1 MWSAGYIFLFFP
13 LKQLSCWITEPH
25 ILAVIAFLGN
35 GPTGTAF
42 RLIHMYF
49 VLSFFVRWA
58 SLSSSSQ
65 PFDVF
70 TSSYLTSQSMKRLTL
85 PPVTKRLTAFLHPLE
100 PRRSLEPK
108 QMERGLRRDEDIP
121 TNHWPLDPGVPS
133 FSRCISPWRG
143 PGEIPLCLG
152 TLNVFDW
159 LPERVSHYNTHY

>member
-13 LKQLSCWITEPH
+13 LKQLSSWITEPH

-49 VLSFFVRWA
+49 VLSFFVRLA

-70 TSSYLTSQSMKRLTL
+70 TSSYLTSQSMKRLPL
-85 PPVTKRLTAFLHPLE
+85 PPVTKRLTAFLHPIE

-108 QMERGLRRDEDIP
+108 QMERGLRRDDDIP
-121 TNHWPLDPGVPS
+121 TNHWPLTLECHPS
-133 FSRCISPWRG
+133 AAVSAR
-143 PGEIPLCLG
+143 EEAL
-152 TLNVFDW
+152 
-159 LPERVSHYNTHY
+159 ERYHFV

>member
-13 LKQLSCWITEPH
+13 LKQLSSWITEPH

-70 TSSYLTSQSMKRLTL
+70 TSHHSRWRDSLSRPWPSASQLSFTPLSRAVPWNQSRWKEVWGEMTIFQRTTDPWPWSAILQLMYQPVKR
-85 PPVTKRLTAFLHPLE
+85 
-100 PRRSLEPK
+100 
-108 QMERGLRRDEDIP
+108 
-121 TNHWPLDPGVPS
+121 
-133 FSRCISPWRG
+133 PWRDT
-143 PGEIPLCLG
+143 
-152 TLNVFDW
+152 TLFRDFKCFW
-159 LPERVSHYNTHY
+159 LVASEGLSL